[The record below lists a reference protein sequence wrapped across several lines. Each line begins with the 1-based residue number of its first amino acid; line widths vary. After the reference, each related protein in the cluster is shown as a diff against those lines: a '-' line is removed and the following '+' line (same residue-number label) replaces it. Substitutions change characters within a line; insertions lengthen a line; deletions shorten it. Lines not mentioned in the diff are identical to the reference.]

1 MKSRV
6 LLIFSSSELYQIQS
20 TNEVP
25 IRAYSFT
32 LNGKKRTSSH
42 STQTLWQML
51 MMSDRLFTQV
61 LVQRNIW
68 RGGSSVVALVFWRTG
83 WFTVKRALLYIDA
96 GAALSKMSSA
106 TTHLIIS
113 IWFFSFL
120 ARTLCQ
126 PLRSSTSAVLMKPT
140 GRFCRAVL
148 YRLSFFPGR
157 NRRCPAGATR
167 KRTRVIQGPE
177 SLVRHQTDKQEKYI
191 RKGIVIL
198 RIRNNNISAGI
209 SNDAGTV

>member
-6 LLIFSSSELYQIQS
+6 LLIFSSCELYQIQS

-25 IRAYSFT
+25 IRAYTFT

-42 STQTLWQML
+42 STQTLWQM

-68 RGGSSVVALVFWRTG
+68 RGGSSVVTLVFWRTG
-83 WFTVKRALLYIDA
+83 WFTVKRALFCIDA

-106 TTHLIIS
+106 SAHLIIS
-113 IWFFSFL
+113 ILFFSFL

-126 PLRSSTSAVLMKPT
+126 PLRSSTSAVVLKPT

-148 YRLSFFPGR
+148 YIFFQGR
-157 NRRCPAGATR
+157 NRRCPASATR

-177 SLVRHQTDKQEKYI
+177 SLVRHQTDGEIYKKRDCYFTYKEQ
-191 RKGIVIL
+191 
-198 RIRNNNISAGI
+198 
-209 SNDAGTV
+209 